1 MLYVGLIFST
11 FGFRNSKITGKIL
24 DYLDTL
30 DLAVEKL
37 PSLHRLLKKI
47 FYQASECGLIGK
59 MFSSTCKIDGL
70 QLDIA

>member
-47 FYQASECGLIGK
+47 FYQASECGLSSK